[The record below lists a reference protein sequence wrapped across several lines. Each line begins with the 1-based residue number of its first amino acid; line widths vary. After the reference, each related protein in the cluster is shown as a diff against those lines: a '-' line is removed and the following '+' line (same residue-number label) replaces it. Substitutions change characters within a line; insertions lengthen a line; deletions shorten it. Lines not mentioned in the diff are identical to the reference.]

1 MELDSLRPLEFG
13 QVRAALAAH
22 TSFSASET
30 LARELAP
37 SDDASTVKLLQQET
51 TEARKLLDMHP
62 QLSIG
67 SARDVRALTRV
78 ARVGGMIQAHEFLD
92 LRGTLLSARQ
102 LRKNILRVGEQFP
115 RLAFIAESISDSPRV
130 IDEIGRVFNE
140 NGEIDSNASPALA
153 IIRRELAIAQRRVMD
168 RLQNIITSSQYA
180 KYLQEAIITQRDGRY
195 VVPVRADAKGR
206 INGIVHDTS
215 ASGATLFIEPLAVV
229 ELGNRVRELSIQEQR
244 EIDRILRE
252 LTILVGENADAID
265 YTVETLAQLDLAFAK
280 AKYSAALR
288 AVAPLIDTG
297 SREQPAYLEL
307 LQARHPLLN
316 PDTVVPTTLELQR
329 SFSILIIT
337 GPNTGGKTV
346 TLKTVGLLALMS
358 QSGLHIPAAEG
369 SRLPVYS
376 GVFADIGD
384 EQSIAQSLS
393 TFSGHLKN
401 IIGMLAKA
409 DSQALMLFDEL
420 GAGTDPVEGAALA
433 RAIVEHLLDKKIP
446 AMIATHYPELKAF
459 AHTTPGVQNASME
472 FDIETL
478 APTYRLILGI
488 PGRSN
493 AFAIATRLGLDA
505 ALVERA
511 RENVGKSNEELETL
525 LTQLKKSREETA
537 REQSR
542 AAAAREN
549 LERAA
554 KQARRELSDTQRQRG
569 EILRSTREQAR
580 AELEAARAELNRL
593 KREWR
598 ETGVNRDAAKRA
610 ESDLEALSAAT
621 DALQPPPAPR
631 RVEPTQR
638 RERIVVGDSVYVP
651 SLNQYGQVV
660 GVGSDLVVQIGSF
673 RMNLAPD
680 QVDLQPRQTAPT
692 RPINQTSIVL
702 PDVDSPGLE
711 VHLRGMRAEDA
722 VDTLEKHLDRAVM
735 AGLPYVRV
743 VHGKGTGALRQVT
756 REFLQSSPLVSSFE
770 TAESNEGGEGVT
782 IAKLAIR

>member
-1 MELDSLRPLEFG
+1 MKQDSFRPLEFD
-13 QVRAALAAH
+13 QIRARLAAH

-30 LARELAP
+30 LARALTP
-37 SDDASTVKLLQQET
+37 SSDADQVKTLQQET
-51 TEARKLLDMHP
+51 TEARRLLDQQP
-62 QLSIG
+62 QLSVG
-67 SARDVRALTRV
+67 SARDVRPLTQT
-78 ARVGGMIQAHEFLD
+78 ARIGGMIQAVEFMD
-92 LRGTLLSARQ
+92 LRGTLLSARN
-102 LRKNILRVGEQFP
+102 LKKNILRVGVIFP
-115 RLAFIAESISDSPRV
+115 RLAFIAESLNDAPRV

-140 NGEIDSNASPALA
+140 NGEISDNASPELA
-153 IIRRELAIAQRRVMD
+153 RIRRELRIAQQRVME
-168 RLQNIITSSQYA
+168 RLQNLVTSSQYA
-180 KYLQEAIITQRDGRY
+180 KYLQEAIITQREGRY
-195 VVPVRADAKGR
+195 VIPVRAEAKGR
-206 INGIVHDTS
+206 INGIVHDSS
-215 ASGATLFIEPLAVV
+215 ASGATLFIEPFAVV

-252 LTILVGENADAID
+252 LTALVGEHAEAID

-280 AKYSAALR
+280 AKYAAQLR
-288 AVAPLIDTG
+288 AVQPLIDTG

-307 LQARHPLLN
+307 IQARHPLLD

-329 SFSILIIT
+329 TFSILIIT

-358 QSGLHIPAAEG
+358 QSGLHIPAQEG

-376 GVFADIGD
+376 GVYADIGD

-401 IIGMLAKA
+401 IIHILSAA
-409 DSQALMLFDEL
+409 DANSLLLFDEL

-433 RAIVEHLLDKKIP
+433 RAIVEYLLENKMP
-446 AMIATHYPELKAF
+446 GMVATHYPELKAF

-493 AFAIATRLGLDA
+493 AFAIATRLGLDP

-542 AAAAREN
+542 AAAARESA
-549 LERAA
+549 ERAS

-569 EILRSTREQAR
+569 EILRNTREQAR
-580 AELEAARAELNRL
+580 AELEATRAELSRL

-598 ETGVNRDAAKRA
+598 EGSLSRDAVKRA
-610 ESDLEALSAAT
+610 ESDLDALSNAT

-631 RVEPTQR
+631 KVETRPQ
-638 RERIVVGDSVYVP
+638 ERIIVGDQVYVP

-660 GVGSDLVVQIGSF
+660 GIGSELVVQIGSF
-673 RMNLAPD
+673 RMQLAPD
-680 QVDLQPRQTAPT
+680 QVDLQPRQAAPAK
-692 RPINQTSIVL
+692 PVSQTSVVM
-702 PDVDSPGLE
+702 PDVESPGME

-722 VDTLEKHLDRAVM
+722 MDALEKYLDRAVM

-743 VHGKGTGALRQVT
+743 VHGKGTGTLRKLA
-756 REFLQSSPLVSSFE
+756 REFLHSSPLVTSYE
-770 TAESNEGGEGVT
+770 TAEQNDGGEGVT
-782 IAKLAIR
+782 IARLAIR

>member
-1 MELDSLRPLEFG
+1 MQYDSLRPLEFA
-13 QVRAALAAH
+13 QVRALLAAH
-22 TSFSASET
+22 TSFSASEA
-30 LARELAP
+30 LARELVP
-37 SDDASTVKLLQQET
+37 SDDASTVRVLQQET
-51 TEARKLLDMHP
+51 TEARAILDQQP
-62 QLSIG
+62 QLSVG
-67 SARDVRALTRV
+67 SARDVRSLTRT
-78 ARVGGMIQAHEFLD
+78 ARVGGMIQAFEFLD

-102 LRKNILRVGEQFP
+102 LRKNILRVSENFP
-115 RLAFIAESISDSPRV
+115 RLAFIATSLSDAPRV
-130 IDEIGRVFNE
+130 IDEIGRVFND
-140 NGEIDSNASPALA
+140 NGEIADDASPELA
-153 IIRRELAIAQRRVMD
+153 RIRRELSIAQRRVMD

-195 VVPVRADAKGR
+195 VVPVRAEARGR

-229 ELGNRVRELSIQEQR
+229 DLGNRVRELSIQEQR

-252 LTILVGENADAID
+252 LTELVGQNADAID

-280 AKYSAALR
+280 AKYSAQIKG
-288 AVAPLIDTG
+288 VAPIIDSG
-297 SREQPAYLEL
+297 SREQPPYLEL
-307 LQARHPLLN
+307 IQARHPLID
-316 PDTVVPTTLELQR
+316 PEVVVPTSLELQR
-329 SFSILIIT
+329 AFSILIIT

-346 TLKTVGLLALMS
+346 TLKTVGLLALMA
-358 QSGLHIPAAEG
+358 QSGLHIPAEEG

-401 IIGMLAKA
+401 IISILHAA
-409 DSQALMLFDEL
+409 DSKSLLLFDEL

-433 RAIVEHLLDKKIP
+433 RAIVEHLLENKMP

-505 ALVERA
+505 PLVERA

-549 LERAA
+549 MERAA
-554 KQARRELSDTQRQRG
+554 KQTRRELSDTQRQRS
-569 EILRSTREQAR
+569 EILRQTREQAR
-580 AELEAARAELNRL
+580 AELEATRAELNRL

-598 ETGVNRDAAKRA
+598 EGGLNRDAVKRA
-610 ESDLEALSAAT
+610 ESDLETLSSAT

-631 RVEPTQR
+631 PSTPTQP
-638 RERIVVGDSVYVP
+638 RERILVGDSVYVP
-651 SLNQYGQVV
+651 GLNQYGQVV
-660 GVGSDLVVQIGSF
+660 GIGSDLVVQIGSF
-673 RMNLAPD
+673 RMNLPPD
-680 QVDLQPRQTAPT
+680 QVELQPRKPAPEK
-692 RPINQTSIVL
+692 RIEQTSVVL
-702 PDVDSPGLE
+702 PDVESPGME

-722 VDTLEKHLDRAVM
+722 LETLEKYLDRAMM

-743 VHGKGTGALRQVT
+743 VHGKGTGTLRKLA
-756 REFLQSSPLVSSFE
+756 REYLQSSPLVTSYE
-770 TAESNEGGEGVT
+770 TADSGEGGEGVT
-782 IAKLAIR
+782 IARLAVR